1 MVSSIPPVE
10 CKSVALET
18 NNRKQENYIGRERST
33 GNMALA
39 LALAPRGMRID
50 NNNIIN
56 CFTRRTCR
64 LRDKTNE

>member
-39 LALAPRGMRID
+39 RRGMRID